1 MNRKIINSA
10 LLGIFITSLTACG
23 GGGGSSS
30 EAPIPEPST
39 QTGAAPST
47 TNQVNDTSADTETV
61 NFQADKGRL
70 SESATDSTQLYVES
84 SFSFDMSQLV
94 NFYLTVNGSDGN
106 PSGNTFI
113 RFYDIPIETI
123 SWDMLSAEETGLLF
137 VARTDA
143 NGLFERQFE
152 ISPSTKKILV
162 VVSTI
167 GIDNKVI
174 FTVTQDLMTHNF

>member
-1 MNRKIINSA
+1 
-10 LLGIFITSLTACG
+10 
-23 GGGGSSS
+23 
-30 EAPIPEPST
+30 
-39 QTGAAPST
+39 
-47 TNQVNDTSADTETV
+47 
-61 NFQADKGRL
+61 
-70 SESATDSTQLYVES
+70 
-84 SFSFDMSQLV
+84 MSQLV

-106 PSGNTFI
+106 PSSNTFI